1 LNKSLGDILLLQGRL
16 NQNDLDRA
24 LKVQQE
30 LAEPMGDILINLG
43 VISETDRAA
52 ALSIQLN
59 LPIANKGDYPSEPL
73 YPGRISTNFLKSSKV
88 VPLWEDAEGMALAM
102 ANPLDDYAIKAMA
115 MLSGQTVHPYIGT
128 GKEIE
133 VAIEALYGDGQ
144 SSLDRII
151 ADVSQERLTDSE
163 EDVEKLKD
171 LASEA
176 PIVRLVNSLF
186 SRAFDER
193 ASDIHIEPLE
203 GKLGIRYRID
213 GVLREVDSVPK
224 HLAAAVV
231 SRIKIM
237 AHMNIAERRLAQD
250 GRIRLRIQDQDL
262 DLRVSTVPTLYGE
275 SVVLRLLEH
284 NAVDLSFD
292 ALGFDETTLNK
303 LLTSLSQRHGILL
316 VTGPT
321 GSGKTTTLYT
331 ALKHLNSTERKII
344 TVEDPVEYQL
354 DGVTQIQVHSDI
366 GLTFSNILRS
376 IVRHDPDV
384 IMIGEMRDLE
394 TAEIAVQSALTG
406 HLVLSTLH
414 TNDAAGAITRLLDMG
429 VQDYLLTST
438 VSGILGQRLVRS
450 LCSKCRTPYHASSEL
465 IDRMGLDR
473 LTNDSDVILY
483 KAAGCD
489 VCGGVGYTGRIGIF
503 EFLDVNETIRNLVLK
518 RVDAGTL
525 YQAAKAQGMISMS
538 EDGIG
543 KALAGR
549 TTLEEVLRVTRQ
561 H

>member
-1 LNKSLGDILLLQGRL
+1 MNKSLGDILLLQGLL

-24 LKVQQE
+24 LNVQQE
-30 LAEPMGDILINLG
+30 LAEFIGDILIKLG

-73 YPGRISTNFLKSSKV
+73 YPGKVSTSFLKSSKV
-88 VPLWEDAEGMALAM
+88 VPLWEDAEGVALAM
-102 ANPLDDYAIKAMA
+102 SNPLDDYAIKAMA
-115 MLSGQTVHPYIGT
+115 MLSGQTIQPYIGT
-128 GKEIE
+128 EKEIDA
-133 VAIEALYGDGQ
+133 AIDALYGDGQ

-203 GKLGIRYRID
+203 GKLGVRYRID
-213 GVLREVDSVPK
+213 GVLREVDSAPK
-224 HLAAAVV
+224 HLAAAIV

-250 GRIRLRIQDQDL
+250 GRIRLRIRDQDI

-292 ALGFDETTLNK
+292 VLGFDETTLNN

-450 LCSKCRTPYHASSEL
+450 ICRKCRTPYHASSEL

-473 LTNDSDVILY
+473 FSHDSDVILY
-483 KAAGCD
+483 KATGCD
-489 VCGGVGYTGRIGIF
+489 ACGGVGYTGRIGIF
-503 EFLDVNETIRNLVLK
+503 EFLDVNESIRNLVLK

-525 YQAAKAQGMISMS
+525 HQAAKAQGMISMS

>member
-1 LNKSLGDILLLQGRL
+1 MQGLLE
-16 NQNDLDRA
+16 QNDLERA
-24 LKVQQE
+24 LHVQQE
-30 LAEPMGDILINLG
+30 LEGLIGEILIKLG
-43 VISETDRAA
+43 VISEADRMA
-52 ALSIQLN
+52 ALSIQLD
-59 LPIANKGDYPSEPL
+59 LPVAGPDDYPAEPL
-73 YPGRISTNFLKSSKV
+73 YADEISAAFLKSSKV
-88 VPLWEDAEGMALAM
+88 VPLREQADGLALAM
-102 ANPLDDYAIKAMA
+102 VNPLDDYAIRAMSI
-115 MLSGQTVHPYIGT
+115 LSGKTILPYLGMEQ
-128 GKEIE
+128 EIDA
-133 VAIEALYGDGQ
+133 AIDNLYGDGR

-151 ADVSQERLTDSE
+151 ADVAKERQGDTE

-186 SRAFDER
+186 ERAYEEH
-193 ASDIHIEPLE
+193 ASDIHLEPME
-203 GKLGIRYRID
+203 TRLGVRFRID
-213 GVLREVDSVPK
+213 GVLREVDSAPR

-250 GRIRLRIQDQDL
+250 GRIRLRIRNRDI

-284 NAVDLSFD
+284 NAVDLSFE
-292 ALGFDETTLNK
+292 ALGFDNATLNR
-303 LLTSLSQRHGILL
+303 LLTSLRQRHGILL

-331 ALKHLNSTERKII
+331 SLKQLNSSERKII

-354 DGVTQIQVHSDI
+354 DGITQIQVHSEI
-366 GLTFSNILRS
+366 GLGFSNILRS

-414 TNDAAGAITRLLDMG
+414 TNDAAGAITRMLDMG
-429 VQDYLLTST
+429 IQDYLLTST
-438 VSGILGQRLVRS
+438 VSGVLGQRLVRS
-450 LCSKCRTPYHASSEL
+450 LCERCREAYRPSAEL
-465 IDRMGLDR
+465 IGRMDLER
-473 LTNDSDVILY
+473 LGDGREPVLY
-483 KAAGCD
+483 RATGCD
-489 VCGGVGYTGRIGIF
+489 ACGGIGYSGRIGIF
-503 EFLDVNETIRNLVLK
+503 EFLNVSEAIRDLVLK
-518 RVDAGTL
+518 RVDAATL
-525 YQAAKAQGMISMS
+525 HQAAAAEGMVSMT
-538 EDGIG
+538 EDGIR
-543 KALAGR
+543 KALTGA
-549 TTLEEVLRVTRQ
+549 TSLEEVLRVTRQ